1 MEESVEA
8 LARPEVRARLP
19 LRRLVRLYL
28 DPFALFKNVAIG
40 SPRLQAEALEYNRGQ
55 RRILLAYLRRW
66 TVIALA
72 CLTSAMPLGAL
83 ARAEPLLGVPFIG
96 LELGFALAVC
106 VLLLAGAVYFVLG
119 VEDLP

>member
-8 LARPEVRARLP
+8 LARPDVRARLP

-40 SPRLQAEALEYNRGQ
+40 SPRLLAEALEYNRGQ

-83 ARAEPLLGVPFIG
+83 ASAEPLLGVPFIG
-96 LELGFALAVC
+96 LELGFAL
-106 VLLLAGAVYFVLG
+106 
-119 VEDLP
+119 